1 MKFARVTAT
10 LVIAASLAACSGG
23 TSSQVVPGKKI
34 AFLLPESTSPRYASQ
49 DLPLFQAKIQSVC
62 GDCAVI
68 YRNANGDAAAQ
79 RQQADYVLG
88 AGANVLVL
96 DPVDTTSA
104 SAIAA
109 AAARRHVPVIAYD
122 RLVLDAPSLRYF
134 VGFDSASIGKLQ
146 GDALLSALKTPPQPS
161 VVMLNGDA
169 SDRDASALKQAVHR
183 AIDGK
188 VVVAREFDTPGASSD
203 GAQLEMSQALAALG
217 GKVDGVY
224 AANDEI
230 ASGAAAAIK
239 AAKLKTMPPI
249 TGGDTELAAVQ
260 RIISGEQFMT
270 VYRPVR
276 QEAEAAAVIAYDLV
290 YGIPVPASMTGG
302 ATVDNGAAEVPGVL
316 VQPVA
321 VTRRTVISTVVADG
335 FWTRAD
341 ICTADYVE
349 ACRAAGL
356 S

>member
-1 MKFARVTAT
+1 MKFARITAL
-10 LVIAASLAACSGG
+10 LVVAVILEACGG
-23 TSSQVVPGKKI
+23 GNSSQVVPGKKI
-34 AFLLPESTSPRYASQ
+34 AFLMPASTPARYESQ
-49 DLPLFQAKIQSVC
+49 DLPLFQSRVKSVC
-62 GDCAVI
+62 GDCTVM

-96 DPVDTTSA
+96 DPVDPTSA

-109 AAARRHVPVIAYD
+109 AADRRHVPVISYD
-122 RLVLDAPSLRYF
+122 RLVLNAPSIRYY
-134 VGFDSASIGKLQ
+134 VGFDGAAIGKLQ
-146 GDALLSALKTPPQPS
+146 GEALLSAVKVAQPS
-161 VVMLNGDA
+161 VVMLNGDPA
-169 SDRDASALKQAVHR
+169 DPDASALKDAVHK

-188 VVVAREFDTPGASSD
+188 VVVAKEFDTPAGSSD
-203 GAQLEMSQALAALG
+203 GAQLEMTEALTALSN
-217 GKVDGVY
+217 KVDGVY
-224 AANDEI
+224 AANDEL

-239 AAKLKTMPPI
+239 AAKLQPVPPI
-249 TGGDTELAAVQ
+249 TGGDSELSAVQ

-276 QEAEAAAVIAYDLV
+276 QEAEAAAVLAYDLV
-290 YGIPVPASMTGG
+290 YGVSVPPSMTGG
-302 ATVDNGAAEVPGVL
+302 NTVGNGATEVPAVL
-316 VQPVA
+316 IQPVA
-321 VTRRTVISTVVADG
+321 VTRRTLISTVVADG

-341 ICTADYVE
+341 ICTAQYAQ